1 MAEVSMGSSG
11 SSTDL
16 SPEEE
21 RVFIRDIAIA
31 AEANSKEGDTFY
43 LITQRWWQEWIEY
56 VNQDQPCNTNDG
68 SSLSDHSDSAG
79 SSILKKPSKIDNSDL
94 IYGSSLEDPS
104 NVRVILDTLQEVRNY
119 VLLPQEV
126 WTQFRSW

>member
-1 MAEVSMGSSG
+1 MGSSG

-43 LITQRWWQEWIEY
+43 LITQRY
-56 VNQDQPCNTNDG
+56 
-68 SSLSDHSDSAG
+68 LYKA
-79 SSILKKPSKIDNSDL
+79 
-94 IYGSSLEDPS
+94 
-104 NVRVILDTLQEVRNY
+104 
-119 VLLPQEV
+119 
-126 WTQFRSW
+126 

>member
-1 MAEVSMGSSG
+1 MAEVSMGSSS

-43 LITQRWWQEWIEY
+43 LITQRFIK
-56 VNQDQPCNTNDG
+56 
-68 SSLSDHSDSAG
+68 L
-79 SSILKKPSKIDNSDL
+79 
-94 IYGSSLEDPS
+94 
-104 NVRVILDTLQEVRNY
+104 
-119 VLLPQEV
+119 
-126 WTQFRSW
+126 

>member
-1 MAEVSMGSSG
+1 MGSSS

-43 LITQRWWQEWIEY
+43 LITQRY
-56 VNQDQPCNTNDG
+56 TRLNFAR
-68 SSLSDHSDSAG
+68 L
-79 SSILKKPSKIDNSDL
+79 
-94 IYGSSLEDPS
+94 
-104 NVRVILDTLQEVRNY
+104 
-119 VLLPQEV
+119 
-126 WTQFRSW
+126 WTFVAFLVYQ